1 MKRILLFLL
10 LTSVMITGA
19 MADVID
25 RVVATVD
32 NQIILLSELDAQIQI
47 FAIQNKLKIPN
58 EAKLDSMRG
67 EFLDKMIED
76 KVLLV
81 QARKDSTI
89 NVSNREVDEALTNQ
103 IQMIK
108 SQFPSEEAFLTQL
121 RTEGL
126 TLRELREQYQDEI
139 KNQLLKD
146 KLIQGRLSHVKVS
159 SGEIRQFYEANR
171 DSLPEKPAGI
181 RLSHILIG
189 IAPGEATKD
198 SLYRFAA
205 LIKDKALAGE
215 NFETLVKNYSDDP
228 SADQGGD
235 LGWFGRG
242 EMVPEFEKAAFS
254 LQPGEIS
261 EVVETI
267 FGFHIIKVTGRKE
280 GRVRASHVLIS
291 LSPSKEDKAKKLS
304 FADSLYRA
312 IKNGADFE
320 ETARLYS
327 DDDNSSDKG
336 GELGWY
342 SAADL
347 LPEFINAIQDL
358 DIGEVSPPV
367 ESDYGFHLL
376 RVEEKRL
383 SSPIDIETDYETIEE
398 MARREK
404 TRRQLKEWLDRI
416 SSDIF
421 IEKSL

>member
-1 MKRILLFLL
+1 
-10 LTSVMITGA
+10 
-19 MADVID
+19 
-25 RVVATVD
+25 
-32 NQIILLSELDAQIQI
+32 
-47 FAIQNKLKIPN
+47 
-58 EAKLDSMRG
+58 
-67 EFLDKMIED
+67 MIED